1 MLRWTNI
8 AQWAVRLTGVTQVVL
23 GLLFWTGRAFGLV
36 TLHMAIGMVF
46 VAGLW
51 VLAGLA
57 ARAGLRRLIVAA
69 SVAWGILVPVFGILQ
84 RRLLLGPMHWVVEVL
99 HLLIGV
105 AAMALAARLA
115 YFIRCRHHDQAA
127 TPARERLAA

>member
-1 MLRWTNI
+1 MLLWTNI

-23 GLLFWTGRAFGLV
+23 GLLFWTDRAFGLV

-46 VAGLW
+46 VTGLW

-57 ARAGLRRLIVAA
+57 ARAGLQPVIVAA
-69 SVAWGILVPVFGILQ
+69 SVAWGVLVPVFGMMQ
-84 RRLLLGPMHWVVEVL
+84 GQLLPGPLHWIVEVL

-105 AAMALAARLA
+105 VAMVVAARLA
-115 YFIRCRHHDQAA
+115 FFIRCRHQSRAA
-127 TPARERLAA
+127 APDRDKLAA